1 MSSGRYGIMPCMQ
14 PSGKKPKYFSAQIWL
29 KLFQVNIKM
38 IDASMKNI
46 QLFLF

>member
-1 MSSGRYGIMPCMQ
+1 MESCLACNL
-14 PSGKKPKYFSAQIWL
+14 GKKTPNISGSAQIWL
-29 KLFQVNIKM
+29 KLFQVNIKL